1 MLAPGRH
8 NKQSGTNKS
17 GKDNNQTLR
26 IALNLITVVTLL
38 VAFGLV
44 MLYSASY
51 GRAGVKFF
59 SNQLI
64 WITLGI
70 AGGASCFVI
79 GYRRMAELSVIWM
92 ILSFFSLILCLF
104 FKPINGAH
112 RWLQFG
118 GFSIQ
123 PSEFAKVAV
132 ALFVAKYCSD
142 YPWTFSK
149 IKAHNGLLKLGVFAM
164 PVIAAVL
171 AGRDFG
177 TTILIATTA
186 FVTLMAAGLYWR
198 YLVLPLIG
206 GGLLATYIYL
216 FDAERLARATSFMH
230 PELVHQGEGYQL
242 WNSLL
247 ALGSGNWFGI
257 GFMESRMKAKYLP
270 EAHTDFILAII
281 GEELGFIAIFAIIV
295 LYSLFCINAIKIS
308 LKAYSRLG
316 TLLGFALCCGITLQA
331 IINLLVVS
339 GSAPTKGMPAP
350 FISYGGSNM
359 ISCLIAVGLLVSI
372 ASEAYDAEADKRIRE
387 TIGSKLFFFLKRKKN
402 HKMN

>member
-1 MLAPGRH
+1 MLVPGRR
-8 NKQSGTNKS
+8 NYRTTTAGNDNE
-17 GKDNNQTLR
+17 KDNNPILHA
-26 IALNLITVVTLL
+26 ALNLITVVTIL

-64 WITLGI
+64 WISLGI

-79 GYRRMAELSVIWM
+79 GYRRMAELSIIWM
-92 ILSFFSLILCLF
+92 IISFIALSLCLC

-118 GFSIQ
+118 SFSIQ
-123 PSEFAKVAV
+123 PSEFGKVAV

-142 YPWTFSK
+142 YPWTFAK
-149 IKAHNGLLKLGVFAM
+149 IKAKNGLLKLGILSL
-164 PVIAAVL
+164 PVLLGVL

-177 TTILIATTA
+177 TTILIGATA
-186 FVTLMAAGLYWR
+186 FATLMAAGLYWR
-198 YLVLPLIG
+198 YFVLPFGAL
-206 GGLLATYIYL
+206 GLLGTYIYF
-216 FDAERLARATSFMH
+216 FDAERLSRATSFMH
-230 PELVHQGEGYQL
+230 PELVHKGEGYQL

-281 GEELGFIAIFAIIV
+281 GEELGFIAIFAIII

-331 IINLLVVS
+331 IINLSVVS

-350 FISYGGSNM
+350 FISYGGSNI

-387 TIGSKLFFFLKRKKN
+387 TIGDKIFFFLKRKKASR
-402 HKMN
+402 

>member
-1 MLAPGRH
+1 MLVPNRH
-8 NKQSGTNKS
+8 KRSSTGTVKTDS
-17 GKDNNQTLR
+17 DNSQILR
-26 IALNLITVVTLL
+26 SALNLITVVTLL

-44 MLYSASY
+44 MLYSASS

-64 WITLGI
+64 WISLGI
-70 AGGASCFVI
+70 AGGTGCFII
-79 GYRRMAELSVIWM
+79 GYRRMAELSIIWM
-92 ILSFFSLILCLF
+92 ILSFLALILCLF
-104 FKPINGAH
+104 FDPINGAH

-118 GFSIQ
+118 KFSIQ

-132 ALFVAKYCSD
+132 SLFVAKYCSD

-149 IKAHNGLLKLGVFAM
+149 MKAPNGLVKLGVITL

-177 TTILIATTA
+177 TTILIAATA
-186 FVTLMAAGLYWR
+186 FSTLLVAGLYLR
-198 YLVLPLIG
+198 YLVFPLC
-206 GGLLATYIYL
+206 GLGLIAVYIYF

-230 PELVHQGEGYQL
+230 PELVHKGEGYQL

-281 GEELGFIAIFAIIV
+281 GEELGFIAIFAIIL
-295 LYSLFCINAIKIS
+295 LYALFCYNAMKIS
-308 LKAYSRLG
+308 LKAYSKLG
-316 TLLGFALCCGITLQA
+316 TLLGFALCCGITFQA
-331 IINLLVVS
+331 IINLMVVS

-350 FISYGGSNM
+350 FISYGGSNI

-387 TIGSKLFFFLKRKKN
+387 AICGKLFFFLKRKNKN
-402 HKMN
+402 K

>member
-8 NKQSGTNKS
+8 NKRSGTQKS
-17 GKDNNQTLR
+17 EKDNNQSLR
-26 IALNLITVVTLL
+26 LALNLITVVTIL

-70 AGGASCFVI
+70 AGGTSCFVI

-92 ILSFFSLILCLF
+92 LLSFLALILCLF

-132 ALFVAKYCSD
+132 SLFAAKYCSD

-149 IKAHNGLLKLGVFAM
+149 LKANNGLLKLGVFTM
-164 PVIAAVL
+164 PVICAVL

-186 FVTLMAAGLYWR
+186 FATLMAAGLYWR

-206 GGLLATYIYL
+206 GGLIATYIYL

-281 GEELGFIAIFAIIV
+281 GEELGFTAIFAIIV

-316 TLLGFALCCGITLQA
+316 TLLGFALCCGISLQA

-372 ASEAYDAEADKRIRE
+372 ASEAYDPEADKRIRE
-387 TIGSKLFFFLKRKKN
+387 SIKSKLFFFIRRKKN
-402 HKMN
+402 TKTC